1 MSEAML
7 RWEHSVPRIRPDALR
22 STSFSGVRR
31 RGERESPRTLM
42 VDDPRLA
49 GEFLIFGRAQKCTC
63 RKKEKNGIC
72 GEPGAMKAKSDS
84 RVQGCAGKPLNSRCA
99 TISYMEKSE
108 KVVASNRTPKIEKT
122 PFSLNWCKI
131 YDFEPRR
138 VCEDVRGRGRFIA
151 EIDPT
156 WTPDRVPIGRI
167 TPLCLFYNPHPL
179 CSLWLYVCYTH
190 GCAASR
196 QTRAITK

>member
-1 MSEAML
+1 
-7 RWEHSVPRIRPDALR
+7 
-22 STSFSGVRR
+22 
-31 RGERESPRTLM
+31 
-42 VDDPRLA
+42 
-49 GEFLIFGRAQKCTC
+49 
-63 RKKEKNGIC
+63 
-72 GEPGAMKAKSDS
+72 MKAKSDS

-179 CSLWLYVCYTH
+179 CSLWLNCADYTDSRLARP
-190 GCAASR
+190 GDYPDYASSFPPAPSLPPASR
-196 QTRAITK
+196 RDA

>member
-1 MSEAML
+1 M
-7 RWEHSVPRIRPDALR
+7 
-22 STSFSGVRR
+22 
-31 RGERESPRTLM
+31 GEPKNAHVE
-42 VDDPRLA
+42 
-49 GEFLIFGRAQKCTC
+49 
-63 RKKEKNGIC
+63 KEKNGIC

-179 CSLWLYVCYTH
+179 CSLWLQTSPLVIHTQTT
-190 GCAASR
+190 ASEEKGER
-196 QTRAITK
+196 NKE

>member
-1 MSEAML
+1 
-7 RWEHSVPRIRPDALR
+7 
-22 STSFSGVRR
+22 
-31 RGERESPRTLM
+31 
-42 VDDPRLA
+42 
-49 GEFLIFGRAQKCTC
+49 
-63 RKKEKNGIC
+63 
-72 GEPGAMKAKSDS
+72 MKAKSDS

-179 CSLWLYVCYTH
+179 CSLWLPRRVRTSYEQRAKYECELTRELRGAPLCRIFDAVRRWTVRRRRLAPATVSLWSPVHVPLQIQLKC
-190 GCAASR
+190 CAP
-196 QTRAITK
+196 

>member
-1 MSEAML
+1 
-7 RWEHSVPRIRPDALR
+7 
-22 STSFSGVRR
+22 
-31 RGERESPRTLM
+31 
-42 VDDPRLA
+42 
-49 GEFLIFGRAQKCTC
+49 
-63 RKKEKNGIC
+63 
-72 GEPGAMKAKSDS
+72 MKAKSDS
-84 RVQGCAGKPLNSRCA
+84 KVQGCAGKPLNSRCA

-179 CSLWLYVCYTH
+179 CSLWLMNKNQGAQRPPGMTLAGSRLVDCLPSLPQH
-190 GCAASR
+190 PEPAANR
-196 QTRAITK
+196 TKKKLKEKRPPHTLESEIEPKT